1 LFHLVPFEF
10 FSVAASFVSSAGCAD
25 DRRRVS
31 GFVGSKGAKITS
43 SYADSKL
50 PQPVA
55 ENLPCSPLTRNAH
68 VAAAPQVLRDWQ
80 AIGRLRGSPHLA
92 GTSASE
98 KADVRLCGA
107 IEGNRPTAADPGAH
121 GNRQVSNTNGHPPA
135 GQSRRQGALTLP
147 GRLNGEGHK
156 LTAGSHHSPHR
167 NSPITDFP
175 ITRARMSWAQRL
187 KRVFGIDIETMTY
200 RFLRTF

>member
-1 LFHLVPFEF
+1 LLRSGRKWAGRPCPF
-10 FSVAASFVSSAGCAD
+10 SSKAE
-25 DRRRVS
+25 
-31 GFVGSKGAKITS
+31 KG
-43 SYADSKL
+43 D
-50 PQPVA
+50 
-55 ENLPCSPLTRNAH
+55 LPCCPLVRNALVTAVRPYPSTGRFEAPATVPPNFRNAH
-68 VAAAPQVLRDWQ
+68 IAVRRCVLRDRQ
-80 AIGRLRGSPHLA
+80 ALGRLRRSPLLA
-92 GTSASE
+92 GRSASE